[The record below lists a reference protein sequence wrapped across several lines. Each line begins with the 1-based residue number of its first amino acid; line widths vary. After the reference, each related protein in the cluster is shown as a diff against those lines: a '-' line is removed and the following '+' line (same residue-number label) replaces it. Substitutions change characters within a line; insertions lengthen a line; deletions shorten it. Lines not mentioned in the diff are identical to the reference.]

1 MSSDS
6 NSICSEIISPPPEK
20 FDYRTP
26 MENNNRPKSKLD
38 LNAWLNED
46 HLKKRVAPKKRGT
59 LTQQA
64 IDYTGQTSIHGI
76 FYIGEDGRTI
86 FER

>member
-20 FDYRTP
+20 FDYRVP
-26 MENNNRPKSKLD
+26 METKNRPKSKLS
-38 LNAWLNED
+38 LNAWSNEE
-46 HLKKRVAPKKRGT
+46 HPQNRAKKRGT

-64 IDYTGQTSIHGI
+64 VDYTGQTSIHGI